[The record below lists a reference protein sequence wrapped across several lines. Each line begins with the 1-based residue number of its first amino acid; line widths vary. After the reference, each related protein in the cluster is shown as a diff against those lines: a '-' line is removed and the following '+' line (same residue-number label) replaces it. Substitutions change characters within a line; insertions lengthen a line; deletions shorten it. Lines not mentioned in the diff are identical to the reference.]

1 LQDLD
6 IDDNIS
12 DNKTDPIKTDLK
24 DLNRIEQALA
34 KEFSVWLVL
43 TI

>member
-12 DNKTDPIKTDLK
+12 DKETDLIKTDFK
-24 DLNRIEQALA
+24 DLSRFEQALA
-34 KEFSVWLVL
+34 KEFSFVCGVF
-43 TI
+43 